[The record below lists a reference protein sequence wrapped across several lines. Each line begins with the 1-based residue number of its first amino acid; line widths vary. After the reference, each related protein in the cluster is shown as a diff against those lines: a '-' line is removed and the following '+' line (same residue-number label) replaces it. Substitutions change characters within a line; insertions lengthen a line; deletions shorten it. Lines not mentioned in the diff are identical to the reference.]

1 METHNR
7 ETDTVLT
14 NLHSFSVGTLQEL
27 TVRKNQRINASK
39 ARIIKFGH
47 GTSIRELYLS
57 CFYWNAGDQWH

>member
-7 ETDTVLT
+7 ETDKVLT

-47 GTSIRELYLS
+47 GTWIFVMFLLER
-57 CFYWNAGDQWH
+57 W